1 MSKQIMVIGGA
12 FVNLLLLC
20 ALVYVWWL
28 APRTTETALH
38 QPGRLGPNAPHY
50 KIAFMHTIQTR
61 DFEEEFQGF
70 VDTLRKE
77 AQFVPEVK
85 IFDAN
90 NSRTLMHNSIEEV
103 LENNYDLIVVT
114 ASQGAQMLREMT
126 AKRNSQIPVVFLG
139 TGHPVKLELVES
151 LESSGNNLTGVC
163 MLGDKWVKSMASL
176 TSLVLPKVQ
185 NILIPYNPN
194 SLGGAVESYAKRLA
208 EACEDRGYKV
218 QMMEVFNHAEV
229 MERVGARID
238 DTDLIMVMPDAT
250 MIEAVGALSK
260 LGEQHN
266 VGVFVSFNMSQITEG
281 ATMCYGVQ
289 PYDVGVEGAH
299 SARLI
304 LEDKE
309 LPTNIPVNGM
319 YDSYRLAV
327 NVDTARAQ
335 GLLDQIDPTLLFLM
349 EHGEVI

>member
-1 MSKQIMVIGGA
+1 MNKQSMVLGGA
-12 FVNLLLLC
+12 FVNLLLLG

-28 APRTTETALH
+28 APRTTEHTLH

-50 KIAFMHTIQTR
+50 KIAFMHTFQTR
-61 DFEEEFQGF
+61 DFEEERQGF
-70 VDTLRKE
+70 IDTIRDE
-77 AQFVPEVK
+77 AQFVPEMK

-103 LENNYDLIVVT
+103 LENDYDLVVVT

-126 AKRNSQIPVVFLG
+126 AKRGNNVPVIFLG
-139 TGHPVKLELVES
+139 TGDPVKLELVKS
-151 LESSGNNLTGVC
+151 LESSGNNLTGVS
-163 MLGDKWVKSMASL
+163 MLGDKWVDGMASL

-194 SLGGAVESYAKRLA
+194 SLGGAVVSYAERLA
-208 EACEDRGYKV
+208 EACKKQGYDV
-218 QMMEVFNHAEV
+218 HMMEVFNHGEV
-229 MERVGARID
+229 MERVSARIS

-250 MIEAVGALSK
+250 MIESVGALSK
-260 LGEQHN
+260 LGEQHGI
-266 VGVFVSFNMSQITEG
+266 GVFVAFNMSQITEG

-289 PYDVGVEGAH
+289 PYDVGVEGARA
-299 SARLI
+299 ARLI
-304 LEDKE
+304 LEDKV

-319 YDSYRLAV
+319 YDAYRLAL
-327 NVDTARAQ
+327 NVDTARAH